1 MTALPPLDGIRVIDL
16 SRVLAGPYCTALLSD
31 AGADVVKI
39 ESEHGEDSRHLGPF
53 RDGESIYFNVLNRG
67 KRSVALNLKNDEDRE
82 ALLTLIET
90 ADVALMGEDLRHLP
104 HTLTHAR
111 RARSI
116 MLQNVGLSLVLIA
129 ILIPLAALGV
139 LGLAAVV
146 LVHEVAEIFVI
157 GNGVRAG
164 RVRPL
169 PPAPTATPTAATVP
183 AKAGAR

>member
-67 KRSVALNLKNDEDRE
+67 KRSVALNLKNDGDRE

-90 ADVALMGEDLRHLP
+90 AEIG
-104 HTLTHAR
+104 
-111 RARSI
+111 RAH
-116 MLQNVGLSLVLIA
+116 V
-129 ILIPLAALGV
+129 
-139 LGLAAVV
+139 
-146 LVHEVAEIFVI
+146 
-157 GNGVRAG
+157 
-164 RVRPL
+164 
-169 PPAPTATPTAATVP
+169 
-183 AKAGAR
+183 